1 MRCSYCHQRGHNKR
15 TCPVLTQRM
24 KAARRRRN
32 RCGTYRRL
40 LHSPVSGADRPQ
52 GQEEVTADS
61 VATVGNIGHTRR
73 TCDVMRK
80 DREWLVIHHNAHV
93 RVAHDYIVSS
103 HIGLGSLF
111 QMSQR
116 LYNYDTGDYDR
127 KNQLM
132 VLTGFSIN
140 KAGKCDGFPIIATLR
155 QLGSEGIE
163 HSINIRHY
171 VQDANHGGGWRSTPT
186 LVTPMR
192 EVIPSDWVQK
202 NAINFADTAT
212 FGVFPP
218 HRQKEKR
225 IGATGCSGTSP
236 VPMRSSR
243 STPLSPMIN
252 TTTSVAPRMI
262 WPATRPNTIVPSC
275 SRISK
280 VGSKIRALAFA
291 PLHVAGWAI
300 VAGAVVVRALTSGD
314 KPRQEKGGEVPPPGY
329 ITEVTGSHDGRTIHD
344 CPRHG

>member
-1 MRCSYCHQRGHNKR
+1 MQLLPSTGTQQADVS
-15 TCPVLTQRM
+15 CPYPAHE
-24 KAARRRRN
+24 AARRRRN
-32 RCGTYRRL
+32 RCGTHGRL

-52 GQEEVTADS
+52 GQEEVTA
-61 VATVGNIGHTRR
+61 TLWLLWGNGHTRR

-111 QMSQR
+111 QMSHR

-202 NAINFADTAT
+202 NAINFEDTAN
-212 FGVFPP
+212 FPYF
-218 HRQKEKR
+218 RRTGRKEDDR
-225 IGATGCSGTSP
+225 RDWMFRNIF

-243 STPLSPMIN
+243 STPF
-252 TTTSVAPRMI
+252 PR
-262 WPATRPNTIVPSC
+262 
-275 SRISK
+275 
-280 VGSKIRALAFA
+280 
-291 PLHVAGWAI
+291 
-300 VAGAVVVRALTSGD
+300 
-314 KPRQEKGGEVPPPGY
+314 
-329 ITEVTGSHDGRTIHD
+329 
-344 CPRHG
+344 